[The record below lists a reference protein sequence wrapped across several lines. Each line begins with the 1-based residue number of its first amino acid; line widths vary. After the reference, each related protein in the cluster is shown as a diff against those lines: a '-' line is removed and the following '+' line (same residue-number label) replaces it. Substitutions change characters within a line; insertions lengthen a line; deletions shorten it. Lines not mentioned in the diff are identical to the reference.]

1 MFGLYWLASKSVLV
15 RDVFHW
21 FQTIIGSFLPC
32 QVIARPL
39 PTTLNHAYF
48 QGSSGKAACFVAG
61 RIQMFQVVAAKSK
74 TRLRVKSLA
83 PHPLTAS
90 PLDTLLPPLS
100 ISHLSIA

>member
-1 MFGLYWLASKSVLV
+1 MFGRYWLASKSVFV

-48 QGSSGKAACFVAG
+48 QAKWRQGCMFRRGKDTNVSGRGSEE
-61 RIQMFQVVAAKSK
+61 
-74 TRLRVKSLA
+74 
-83 PHPLTAS
+83 
-90 PLDTLLPPLS
+90 
-100 ISHLSIA
+100 